1 MSELRKPPPGTANP
15 EVAGKP
21 PGLTH
26 VASHGGPAVP
36 SMGKCRHSAHPHQGV
51 REVAQCSPGF
61 GMAEPSAGRPEVIEW
76 SQAALWTWRDTGLST
91 GVRLLQFP
99 WGFSIWSWTQHCLLW
114 LLWQIRA
121 LPVNPSIGS
130 QFARPLRLPS
140 SAQHNHPT
148 WQLFPDCCSSYIPT
162 RPCNC
167 NWKRKFL
174 PFFQQ
179 EQRVTGTLAQYL
191 GRFYHSFRF
200 AELAVDLVCSLP
212 GLWLTTGCFP
222 RRSGSPCPFPKRPR
236 RHLHTRLQVSW
247 GLLGEVAVCLTNWW
261 IWWQLG

>member
-1 MSELRKPPPGTANP
+1 MST
-15 EVAGKP
+15 
-21 PGLTH
+21 
-26 VASHGGPAVP
+26 
-36 SMGKCRHSAHPHQGV
+36 
-51 REVAQCSPGF
+51 QCSPTPRSPRGSSVQPWLWD
-61 GMAEPSAGRPEVIEW
+61 GWAISWEAGSDRMITGSSLDMKGHWPLNWGEASAIPM
-76 SQAALWTWRDTGLST
+76 
-91 GVRLLQFP
+91 RLLNLKLDTTLLTVAFVTDQSTSSKSKH
-99 WGFSIWSWTQHCLLW
+99 WFSVCK
-114 LLWQIRA
+114 A
-121 LPVNPSIGS
+121 LASP
-130 QFARPLRLPS
+130 QQC
-140 SAQHNHPT
+140 SAQPSNMT
-148 WQLFPDCCSSYIPT
+148 VVSWSLQQLYPHQT
-162 RPCNC
+162 CNC